1 MTLCDELYFEITLQ
15 GTKSDLRQ
23 FATFLKSGGLDDFFE
38 ITSEYINYEDDY
50 TNGELNSPAT
60 IIFSNDDYGIEI
72 DEFDTDEFL
81 EIFCRAAKSLFV
93 QGVLYDADD
102 EEYEFESAA
111 GDSYYINAKR
121 RFSDLVDDE
130 EFEES
135 AAGESEED

>member
-1 MTLCDELYFEITLQ
+1 MTLCDELYFEITLH
-15 GTKSDLRQ
+15 GKKDELKR
-23 FATFLKSGGLDDFFE
+23 FVTFLKSGDLDDFFE
-38 ITSEYINYEDDY
+38 ISSEYINYEDDY
-50 TNGELNSPAT
+50 FTGDNNSLAT
-60 IIFSNDDYGIEI
+60 VIFSNDDYGISI

-81 EIFCRAAKSLFV
+81 EVFCKAAKPLFV

-130 EFEES
+130 EFSSTEE
-135 AAGESEED
+135 EQ

>member
-1 MTLCDELYFEITLQ
+1 MTLCDELYFEIRLQ
-15 GTKSDLRQ
+15 GSKTELKD
-23 FATFLKSGGLDDFFE
+23 FVTFLKSGELDEFFE

-50 TNGELNSPAT
+50 VNNIPGTLAT
-60 IIFSNDDYGIEI
+60 IIFSNDDCGIEI

-81 EIFCRAAKSLFV
+81 EIFCKAAKPLFV

-121 RFSDLVDDE
+121 RFSDLVDE
-130 EFEES
+130 EE
-135 AAGESEED
+135 AED